1 MKHVLVSLALASAS
15 LLPALARAD
24 DTAAPRRPTEIV
36 VHMTGDRATLHGSTQ
51 QGWSIACEAP
61 CDRALPADGEYWVG
75 GARAERFTLDRDQ
88 RRVTLDVNA
97 SKSGARV
104 GGIAL
109 LLLGSIATVTGA
121 TIFGF
126 GAADHY
132 QAGAI
137 GSVSEGGFVFVPTVT
152 DDGPNR
158 SMMATGGVVVGVGL
172 VAAIAGLVL
181 TLSSSHPTT
190 VTQLATG
197 RF

>member
-1 MKHVLVSLALASAS
+1 MCS
-15 LLPALARAD
+15 
-24 DTAAPRRPTEIV
+24 E
-36 VHMTGDRATLHGSTQ
+36 LH
-51 QGWSIACEAP
+51 A
-61 CDRALPADGEYWVG
+61 Y
-75 GARAERFTLDRDQ
+75 
-88 RRVTLDVNA
+88 A

-109 LLLGSIATVTGA
+109 LLLGSIATLTGA

-132 QAGAI
+132 HGGAT
-137 GSVSEGGFVFVPTVT
+137 GSVSEGGFVLVPTVT

-158 SMMATGGVVVGVGL
+158 AMMTTGGVVLGVGL

-181 TLSSSHPTT
+181 TFSSSHPTT